1 MKKRC
6 IIVCLVLFGT
16 YLYINKKLDI
26 QSQNTHIT
34 TGTKRYKNFSLDN
47 VLSSRYGDIH
57 YNAYIPKAYD
67 KRQSYA
73 LYITLPGYQ
82 GLYFQ
87 GVGENLKTE
96 EFEFISQKYNDHMII
111 VAPQLEDWGELSAN
125 KTIALTKYFLKHY
138 AINLKQVYISGYSG
152 GGETLSLVLSK
163 APELYCRALM
173 CSSKWD
179 GNFNKV
185 VENKTPIYFV
195 IGEEDEYYGS
205 SPFKE
210 AYQEL
215 VDLYKQQ
222 GLSDEEI
229 EKYVVLDVK
238 NNDYFLTQGIENQH
252 GQGGHLFSNDPQI
265 MGWLF
270 Y

>member
-1 MKKRC
+1 MKKLC
-6 IIVCLVLFGT
+6 IIVCLVLFST
-16 YLYINKKLDI
+16 YLYINIKSDI

-47 VLSSRYGDIH
+47 VLQSRYGDIH

-96 EFEFISQKYNDHMII
+96 EFAFTSQKYKDHMII
-111 VAPQLEDWGELSAN
+111 LAPQLEDWGELSAN
-125 KTIALTKYFLKHY
+125 KTVALTKYFLKHY
-138 AINLKQVYISGYSG
+138 AINPKQVYISGYSG

-163 APELYCRALM
+163 NPELYRRALM

-179 GNFNKV
+179 GDFNKV

-195 IGEEDEYYGS
+195 IGEDDEYYGS
-205 SPFKE
+205 SSFKE

-215 VDLYKQQ
+215 VNLYKQQ

-229 EKYVVLDVK
+229 KNYVVLDVK
-238 NNDYFLTQGIENQH
+238 NNDYFLTQGIVNQH
-252 GQGGHLFSNDPQI
+252 GQGGHLFSNDQQI